1 MRHAPEN
8 HWRIPAFE
16 QRAPRPRDQV
26 LKEITLGLVTTNGLG
41 VDARPRGGFNPYDS
55 RLGSA
60 QGDVWSKRRRA

>member
-16 QRAPRPRDQV
+16 QRPPRPRDEV
-26 LKEITLGLVTTNGLG
+26 FKELTLGLVSSHGMGAN
-41 VDARPRGGFNPYDS
+41 ARPHGGSNPYDS
-55 RLGSA
+55 LLGSA